1 MTAAYARQCGS
12 PPTTLHPRPRLRLKP
27 KAPTTG
33 YVDGAWWPHSD
44 ILAEELSNLLA
55 VLTVRLGPI
64 ERVIYNLG
72 DWAKTPN
79 QVQLGGRTVQLGG
92 RTVQL
97 GGYSGQ
103 PVDTIQVI
111 GTNGPKLVLLVI
123 PPETAHDS
131 AHDTMM
137 SAAARDN
144 AGTIEDLLRDMIEND
159 G

>member
-1 MTAAYARQCGS
+1 MTATYARQCGS
-12 PPTTLHPRPRLRLKP
+12 PRATPHPRPRLRLKP

-79 QVQLGGRTVQLGG
+79 QVQLGGRA
-92 RTVQL
+92 VQL

-103 PVDTIQVI
+103 PVDTVQVI

-137 SAAARDN
+137 SAATRDN

>member
-1 MTAAYARQCGS
+1 MTASYARQCGS
-12 PPTTLHPRPRLRLKP
+12 PRTTLHPRPRLRLKS
-27 KAPTTG
+27 KAPPTG

-44 ILAEELSNLLA
+44 ILLAEELCNLLA

-64 ERVIYNLG
+64 ERVIYNLD

-79 QVQLGGRTVQLGG
+79 QVQLGGRAVQLD
-92 RTVQL
+92 
-97 GGYSGQ
+97 GYSGQ
-103 PVDTIQVI
+103 PIDTVQVI

-131 AHDTMM
+131 AHDAMM
-137 SAAARDN
+137 SAAACDN

>member
-1 MTAAYARQCGS
+1 M
-12 PPTTLHPRPRLRLKP
+12 RLKP
-27 KAPTTG
+27 KAPSTG

-55 VLTVRLGPI
+55 VLTIRLGPI

-79 QVQLGGRTVQLGG
+79 QVQLGGRA
-92 RTVQL
+92 VQL

-103 PVDTIQVI
+103 PVDTVQVI

-131 AHDTMM
+131 AHDAMM

-144 AGTIEDLLRDMIEND
+144 AGTIEALLRDMIEND

>member
-1 MTAAYARQCGS
+1 MTATYMRQCR
-12 PPTTLHPRPRLRLKP
+12 PPSITPHPRPRLRLKP
-27 KAPTTG
+27 KAPVTG

-64 ERVIYNLG
+64 EGVIYNLS
-72 DWAKTPN
+72 DWAKAPN
-79 QVQLGGRTVQLGG
+79 KVQLGGRTVEL
-92 RTVQL
+92 R
-97 GGYSGQ
+97 GYTGQ
-103 PVDTIQVI
+103 PLDTIQVI
-111 GTNGPKLVLLVI
+111 GTRSKLILLVI
-123 PPETAHDS
+123 PPETAHAS
-131 AHDTMM
+131 AHDAMN

>member
-1 MTAAYARQCGS
+1 MTATYMRQCRQPS
-12 PPTTLHPRPRLRLKP
+12 TTPHPRPRLRLKP

-64 ERVIYNLG
+64 ERVIYNLS

-79 QVQLGGRTVQLGG
+79 QVQLGGRTVQLS
-92 RTVQL
+92 
-97 GGYSGQ
+97 GYTGQ
-103 PVDTIQVI
+103 PLDTIQVI
-111 GTNGPKLVLLVI
+111 GTNGPKLILLVI

-131 AHDTMM
+131 AHDAMN

>member
-1 MTAAYARQCGS
+1 MTATYARQCGS
-12 PPTTLHPRPRLRLKP
+12 PRTTPHPRPRLRLKP
-27 KAPTTG
+27 KAPSTG

-55 VLTVRLGPI
+55 VLTIRLGPI

-79 QVQLGGRTVQLGG
+79 QVQLGGRA
-92 RTVQL
+92 VQL

-103 PVDTIQVI
+103 PVDTVQVI

-131 AHDTMM
+131 AHDAMM

-144 AGTIEDLLRDMIEND
+144 AGTIEALLRDMIEND